1 MDARRATWNNNQFP
15 PWSPLPRKE
24 TERKRMSPDGI
35 IDKESIVSLI
45 GKLWG
50 NFATGRVGRVSLD
63 CVDYLNCQAIVGVL
77 EGTERGRDGERG
89 RKQGPFRLELY
100 SATADCDVS

>member
-1 MDARRATWNNNQFP
+1 
-15 PWSPLPRKE
+15 
-24 TERKRMSPDGI
+24 MSPDGI

-50 NFATGRVGRVSLD
+50 NFATGRAGRVSLD

-77 EGTERGRDGERG
+77 EGRDGEREGRREGEREGG
-89 RKQGPFRLELY
+89 RKQGPSRPVLD

>member
-1 MDARRATWNNNQFP
+1 
-15 PWSPLPRKE
+15 
-24 TERKRMSPDGI
+24 MSPDGI

-63 CVDYLNCQAIVGVL
+63 CVDYLNCQTIVGVL
-77 EGTERGRDGERG
+77 EGREGGKEGRREGEKRGGRFLSGGESDFSRFG
-89 RKQGPFRLELY
+89 EHRSG
-100 SATADCDVS
+100 SS